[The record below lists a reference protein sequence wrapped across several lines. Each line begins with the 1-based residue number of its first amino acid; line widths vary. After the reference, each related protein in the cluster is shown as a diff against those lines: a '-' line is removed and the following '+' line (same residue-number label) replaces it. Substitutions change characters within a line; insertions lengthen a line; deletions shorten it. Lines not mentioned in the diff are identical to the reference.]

1 MLLNFTFKNY
11 MSYADTCDF
20 SMLANKDKSHEDN
33 LIKIGKDRL
42 SKTRIIYGSNAS
54 GKTSFINALDFIKIF
69 SMMSNNLVENNRI
82 GVNPYKFRKDAYK
95 VPSEFSLTFMK
106 NNVKYNYSFS
116 CTYEKVINEKLDVY
130 NSAKPTNIFTRT
142 NTDDYKFNTDVKKL
156 NEIKTKNTK
165 NKLYLLT
172 AATWNYEKV
181 KPVVEYIL
189 NDIIVLHDISQPT
202 KYNINY
208 IIEHNDLEEYKK
220 FCLDF
225 LNNADISISD
235 FEINMQKVKELGKRA
250 EFMTKIMNV
259 IVNNDPEKM
268 DKFGNSD
275 IFNIKTIHNI
285 KDEDSSNSYP
295 LELIEE
301 SIGTQQ
307 LFYFVP
313 ALFYTFKEG
322 KTLLIDEIDRSL
334 HPLLVEYIIKKFYDA
349 EINTKNAQL
358 ICNTHDTNLLNLD
371 IFRRDEIWFTERNN
385 ATASTEMYA
394 LSDFSPRKDENIEK
408 AYLLGRYGGI
418 PFIKEG

>member
-11 MSYADTCDF
+11 KSYADTCNF
-20 SMLANKDKSHEDN
+20 SMVANKDKSHEDN
-33 LIKIGKDRL
+33 LIDIGKDKI
-42 SKTRIIYGSNAS
+42 SKARIIYGSNAS
-54 GKTSFINALDFIKIF
+54 GKTSFINALEFVKIF

-82 GVNPYKFRKDAYK
+82 GINPYKFRKDAYH
-95 VPSEFSLTFMK
+95 VPSEFSLTFLK

-116 CTYEKVINEKLDVY
+116 CTFEKVINEKLDVY

-142 NTDDYKFNTDVKKL
+142 DTDDYKFNTDVKAL

-165 NKLYLLT
+165 NKLFLLT

-181 KPVVEYIL
+181 KPVVDYIL

-220 FCLDF
+220 FCLEF

-235 FEINMQKVKELGKRA
+235 FEINMQKIKELGKQA

-259 IVNNDPEKM
+259 IVNNDPEQM
-268 DKFGNSD
+268 NKFGNSD
-275 IFNIKTIHNI
+275 IFNIKTIHNV
-285 KDEDSSNSYP
+285 KDEYSSNLYA

-307 LFYFVP
+307 LFYFAP

>member
-33 LIKIGKDRL
+33 LIKIGKDRI

-95 VPSEFSLTFMK
+95 VPSEFSLTFVK

-307 LFYFVP
+307 LFYFAP

>member
-33 LIKIGKDRL
+33 LIKIGKDRI

-95 VPSEFSLTFMK
+95 VPSEFSLTFVK

-235 FEINMQKVKELGKRA
+235 FEINMQKVKELGKRT

-307 LFYFVP
+307 LFYFAP

-322 KTLLIDEIDRSL
+322 KTLLIDEIDKSL

>member
-33 LIKIGKDRL
+33 LIKIGKDRI

-165 NKLYLLT
+165 NKLFLLT

-307 LFYFVP
+307 LFYFAP

>member
-33 LIKIGKDRL
+33 LIKIGKDRI

-95 VPSEFSLTFMK
+95 VPSEFSLTFVK

-208 IIEHNDLEEYKK
+208 YYIRRL
-220 FCLDF
+220 F
-225 LNNADISISD
+225 LC
-235 FEINMQKVKELGKRA
+235 
-250 EFMTKIMNV
+250 
-259 IVNNDPEKM
+259 
-268 DKFGNSD
+268 
-275 IFNIKTIHNI
+275 
-285 KDEDSSNSYP
+285 Y
-295 LELIEE
+295 
-301 SIGTQQ
+301 
-307 LFYFVP
+307 
-313 ALFYTFKEG
+313 
-322 KTLLIDEIDRSL
+322 
-334 HPLLVEYIIKKFYDA
+334 
-349 EINTKNAQL
+349 
-358 ICNTHDTNLLNLD
+358 
-371 IFRRDEIWFTERNN
+371 
-385 ATASTEMYA
+385 
-394 LSDFSPRKDENIEK
+394 
-408 AYLLGRYGGI
+408 
-418 PFIKEG
+418 

>member
-33 LIKIGKDRL
+33 LIKIGKDRI

-95 VPSEFSLTFMK
+95 VPSEFSLTFVK

-181 KPVVEYIL
+181 KTVVEYIL

-307 LFYFVP
+307 LFYFAP

-322 KTLLIDEIDRSL
+322 KTLLIDEIDKSL

>member
-11 MSYADTCDF
+11 KSYVDTCDF

-33 LIKIGKDRL
+33 LIAIGKDRI
-42 SKTRIIYGSNAS
+42 SKTRIIYGANAS
-54 GKTSFINALDFIKIF
+54 GKTSFINALEFIKIF
-69 SMMSNNLVENNRI
+69 SIMSNNLVENNRI
-82 GVNPYKFRKDAYK
+82 GITPYKFRKDFLST
-95 VPSEFSLTFMK
+95 PSEFSLTFMK
-106 NNVKYNYSFS
+106 ENVKYCYSFS
-116 CTYEKVINEKLDVY
+116 CTFEKVINEKLDIY

-142 NTDDYKFNTDVKKL
+142 NTNDYKFNADVKLL
-156 NEIKTKNTK
+156 NEIKTKNTR
-165 NKLYLLT
+165 NKLFLLT

-181 KPVVEYIL
+181 KPVVDYIQ

-202 KYNINY
+202 KYNISY
-208 IIEHNDLEEYKK
+208 IIENNDLEEYKK

-235 FEINMQKVKELGKRA
+235 FEINTQKIKELGKQA
-250 EFMTKIMNV
+250 ELMTKLMNV
-259 IVNNDPEKM
+259 IVNSDPEQMK
-268 DKFGNSD
+268 KFGNSD

-285 KDEDSSNSYP
+285 SDDNNSFSYP

-301 SIGTQQ
+301 SDGTQQ
-307 LFYFVP
+307 LFHFAP

-322 KTLLIDEIDRSL
+322 KVLLIDEIDRSL
-334 HPLLVEYIIKKFYDA
+334 HPLLVEYIIKKFYDTD
-349 EINTKNAQL
+349 INKNNAQL
-358 ICNTHDTNLLNLD
+358 
-371 IFRRDEIWFTERNN
+371 NN
-385 ATASTEMYA
+385 ASASTEMYA

>member
-11 MSYADTCDF
+11 MSYADTCNF
-20 SMLANKDKSHEDN
+20 SMLANKDNSHEDN
-33 LIKIGKDRL
+33 LVDIGKDRI
-42 SKTRIIYGSNAS
+42 SKARIIYGANAS
-54 GKTSFINALDFIKIF
+54 GKTSFIHALEFVKIF

-82 GVNPYKFRKDAYK
+82 GINPYKFRKDAYK
-95 VPSEFSLTFMK
+95 EPSEFSLTFMK
-106 NNVKYNYSFS
+106 NGIKYNYSFS

-142 NTDDYKFNTDVKKL
+142 ETDAYKFNADVKTL

-165 NKLYLLT
+165 NKLFLLT

-181 KPVVEYIL
+181 NPVVEYIL

-259 IVNNDPEKM
+259 IVNNDPEQM
-268 DKFGNSD
+268 SKFGNSD
-275 IFNIKTIHNI
+275 IFNIKTIHNV
-285 KDEDSSNSYP
+285 KDENNSYSYP

-307 LFYFVP
+307 LFYFAP

-322 KTLLIDEIDRSL
+322 KTLLIDEIDKSL

-349 EINTKNAQL
+349 EINKNNAQL

-371 IFRRDEIWFTERNN
+371 IFRRDEIWFTARNN
-385 ATASTEMYA
+385 STASTEMYA

>member
-33 LIKIGKDRL
+33 LIKIGKDRI

-165 NKLYLLT
+165 NKLFLLT

-275 IFNIKTIHNI
+275 FFNIKTIHNI

-307 LFYFVP
+307 LFYFAP

>member
-11 MSYADTCDF
+11 KSYVDTCDF
-20 SMLANKDKSHEDN
+20 SMVANKDKSHEDN
-33 LIKIGKDRL
+33 LINFGKDRI
-42 SKTRIIYGSNAS
+42 SKSRIIYGANAS
-54 GKTSFINALDFIKIF
+54 GKTSFINAIEFIKIF

-82 GVNPYKFRKDAYK
+82 GISPYKFRENSLS
-95 VPSEFSLTFMK
+95 VPSEFSLTFVK
-106 NNVKYNYSFS
+106 NNIKYSYSFS
-116 CTYEKVINEKLDVY
+116 CTFEKVIDEKLDVY

-142 NTDDYKFNTDVKKL
+142 NTNDYKFNTDVRQL

-165 NKLYLLT
+165 NKLFLLT

-181 KPVVEYIL
+181 KPVVDYIL
-189 NDIIVLHDISQPT
+189 NDIIILHDISQPT
-202 KYNINY
+202 KYNISY
-208 IIEHNDLEEYKK
+208 IIENNDLEEYKK

-235 FEINMQKVKELGKRA
+235 FQINTQKIKELGKQA
-250 EFMTKIMNV
+250 ELMTKLMNV
-259 IVNNDPEKM
+259 IVNSDPEQMK
-268 DKFGNSD
+268 KFGNSD

-285 KDEDSSNSYP
+285 KSGENSSNYP

-301 SIGTQQ
+301 SDGTQQ
-307 LFYFVP
+307 LFHFAP

-322 KTLLIDEIDRSL
+322 KTLFIDEIDRSL
-334 HPLLVEYIIKKFYDA
+334 HPLLVEYIIKKFYDN
-349 EINTKNAQL
+349 ELNKNNAQL

-385 ATASTEMYA
+385 NTATTEMYA

>member
-20 SMLANKDKSHEDN
+20 SMLANKDKSHKDN
-33 LIKIGKDRL
+33 LIKIGKDRI

-95 VPSEFSLTFMK
+95 VPSEFSLTFVK
-106 NNVKYNYSFS
+106 NNVKYYYSFS

-165 NKLYLLT
+165 NKLFLLT

-307 LFYFVP
+307 LFYFAP

>member
-33 LIKIGKDRL
+33 LIKIGKDRI

-95 VPSEFSLTFMK
+95 VPSEFSLTFVK

-285 KDEDSSNSYP
+285 KEEDSSISYP

-307 LFYFVP
+307 LFYFAP

-394 LSDFSPRKDENIEK
+394 LSDFSPVRQ
-408 AYLLGRYGGI
+408 AS
-418 PFIKEG
+418 

>member
-1 MLLNFTFKNY
+1 MLLNLTFKNY

-33 LIKIGKDRL
+33 LIKIGKDRI

-95 VPSEFSLTFMK
+95 VPSEFSLTFVK

-307 LFYFVP
+307 LFYFAP

-322 KTLLIDEIDRSL
+322 KTLLIDEIDKSL

>member
-11 MSYADTCDF
+11 KSYADTCNF
-20 SMLANKDKSHEDN
+20 SMVANKDKSHEDN
-33 LIKIGKDRL
+33 LIDIGKDKI
-42 SKTRIIYGSNAS
+42 SKARIIYGSNAS
-54 GKTSFINALDFIKIF
+54 GKTSFINALEFVKIF

-82 GVNPYKFRKDAYK
+82 GINPYKFRKDAYH
-95 VPSEFSLTFMK
+95 VPSEFSLTFLK

-116 CTYEKVINEKLDVY
+116 CTFEKVINEKLDVY

-142 NTDDYKFNTDVKKL
+142 DTDDYKFNTDVKAL

-165 NKLYLLT
+165 NKLFLLT

-181 KPVVEYIL
+181 KPVVDYIL

-220 FCLDF
+220 FCLEF

-235 FEINMQKVKELGKRA
+235 FEINMQKIKELGKQA

-259 IVNNDPEKM
+259 IVNNDPEQM
-268 DKFGNSD
+268 NKFGNSD
-275 IFNIKTIHNI
+275 IFNIKTIHNV
-285 KDEDSSNSYP
+285 KDEDSSNLYA

-307 LFYFVP
+307 LFYFAP

>member
-33 LIKIGKDRL
+33 LIKIGKDRI

-95 VPSEFSLTFMK
+95 VPSEFSLTFVK

-307 LFYFVP
+307 LFYFAP

-334 HPLLVEYIIKKFYDA
+334 HPLLVEYIIKKFYDS

>member
-33 LIKIGKDRL
+33 LIKIGKDRI

-82 GVNPYKFRKDAYK
+82 GVNPYKFTKDAYK

-165 NKLYLLT
+165 NKLFLLT

-307 LFYFVP
+307 LFYFAP

>member
-33 LIKIGKDRL
+33 LIKIGKDRI

-95 VPSEFSLTFMK
+95 VPSEFSLTFVK

-285 KDEDSSNSYP
+285 KEEDSSNSYP

-307 LFYFVP
+307 LFYFAP

>member
-33 LIKIGKDRL
+33 LIKIGKDRI

-307 LFYFVP
+307 LFYFAP

>member
-11 MSYADTCDF
+11 KSYADTCNF
-20 SMLANKDKSHEDN
+20 SMVANKDKSHEDN
-33 LIKIGKDRL
+33 LIDIGKDKI
-42 SKTRIIYGSNAS
+42 SKARIIYGSNAS
-54 GKTSFINALDFIKIF
+54 GKTSFINALEFVKIF

-82 GVNPYKFRKDAYK
+82 GINPYKFRKDAYR
-95 VPSEFSLTFMK
+95 VPSEFSLTFLK

-116 CTYEKVINEKLDVY
+116 CTFEKVINEKLDVY

-142 NTDDYKFNTDVKKL
+142 DTDDYKFNTDVKAL

-165 NKLYLLT
+165 NKLFLLT

-181 KPVVEYIL
+181 KPVVDYIL

-220 FCLDF
+220 FCLEF

-235 FEINMQKVKELGKRA
+235 FEINMQKIKELGKQA

-259 IVNNDPEKM
+259 IVNNDPEQM
-268 DKFGNSD
+268 NKFGNSD
-275 IFNIKTIHNI
+275 IFNIKTIHNV
-285 KDEDSSNSYP
+285 KDEDSSNLYA

-307 LFYFVP
+307 LFYFAP

>member
-11 MSYADTCDF
+11 KSYADTCNF
-20 SMLANKDKSHEDN
+20 SMVANKDKSHEDN
-33 LIKIGKDRL
+33 LIDIGKDKI
-42 SKTRIIYGSNAS
+42 SKARIIYGSNAS
-54 GKTSFINALDFIKIF
+54 GKTSFINALEFVKIF

-82 GVNPYKFRKDAYK
+82 GINPYKFRKDAYH
-95 VPSEFSLTFMK
+95 VPSEFSLTFLK

-116 CTYEKVINEKLDVY
+116 CTFEKVINEKLDVY

-142 NTDDYKFNTDVKKL
+142 DTDDYKFNTDVKAL

-165 NKLYLLT
+165 NKLFLLT

-181 KPVVEYIL
+181 KPVVDYIL

-220 FCLDF
+220 FCLEF

-235 FEINMQKVKELGKRA
+235 FKINIQKIKELGKQA

-259 IVNNDPEKM
+259 IVNNDPEQM
-268 DKFGNSD
+268 NKFGNSD
-275 IFNIKTIHNI
+275 IFNIKTIHNV
-285 KDEDSSNSYP
+285 KDEDSSNLYA

-307 LFYFVP
+307 LFYFAP

>member
-33 LIKIGKDRL
+33 LIKIGKDRI

-95 VPSEFSLTFMK
+95 VPSEFSLTFVK

-307 LFYFVP
+307 LFYFAP
-313 ALFYTFKEG
+313 ALFYTFQDG
-322 KTLLIDEIDRSL
+322 KTLLIDEIDKSL